1 MQRNTRTPTR
11 IRLFTALFALVIVSS
26 SSAQNFG
33 NESMHKVF
41 AFTASG
47 TFSSAPPPFTGP
59 AENVAFSGVG
69 LFRFDGNGQVRGD
82 YTFVVQGTTLGRAT
96 PFTAAGT
103 YSVDPDGRMIIRTE
117 DFVGGVRAN
126 EIAYEC
132 VIVQRN
138 RLAQCAFIE
147 VVSFQQGPDP
157 VVLPVTGLVKL
168 ER

>member
-26 SSAQNFG
+26 SSAQGFG
-33 NESMHKVF
+33 NESMNKVF
-41 AFTASG
+41 AFTTSG

-59 AENVAFSGVG
+59 VENAAFSGVG
-69 LFRFDGNGQVRGD
+69 LFHFDGNGRVRGD
-82 YTFVVQGTTLGRAT
+82 YTLVVQTLALGRAT
-96 PFTAAGT
+96 PVTAAGT
-103 YSVDPDGRMIIRTE
+103 YSVDPNGRMIIRTE
-117 DFVGGVRAN
+117 DFVGGVKGN

-138 RLAQCAFIE
+138 RLAQCQFIE
-147 VVSFQQGPDP
+147 LISFQQGPDP
-157 VVLPVTGLVKL
+157 VVLPATGLVKL